1 MKKSIVCMA
10 LASAGLWM
18 SCSTTEKVTEK
29 DLTGNWIEVMPVNQ
43 HIVQGVSL
51 YEKGEASSIGMAT
64 LQYQHWGLTGDSRL
78 VLEGKSIYL
87 SGGKIRIGMAGFQT
101 GAVTVCYQRDRRLGK
116 GCLCDR

>member
-51 YEKGEASSIGMAT
+51 YEKVR
-64 LQYQHWGLTGDSRL
+64 RL
-78 VLEGKSIYL
+78 L
-87 SGGKIRIGMAGFQT
+87 SGWLRCNIST
-101 GAVTVCYQRDRRLGK
+101 GG
-116 GCLCDR
+116 